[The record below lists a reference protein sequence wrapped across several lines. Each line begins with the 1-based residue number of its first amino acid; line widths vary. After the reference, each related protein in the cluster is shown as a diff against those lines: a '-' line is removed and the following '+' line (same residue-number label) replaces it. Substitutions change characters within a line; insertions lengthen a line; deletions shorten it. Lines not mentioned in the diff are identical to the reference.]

1 MMSEVKKKN
10 IPIPNI
16 FLVFA
21 ICLFFY
27 SFSSCKSQKQ
37 NLVASQPTDTLK
49 TYVLKYERG
58 PCFGQCPVYAFYLL
72 SDHTALV
79 NAKANLMDTAGWYFS
94 TPDQEGIVEILELLE
109 PVEWWMTDLRDQPE
123 IADLP
128 HLSLHYFHP
137 KGVRHMNIHSR
148 TTHSLENVFSKLNHL
163 VSESIWRKTE
173 LRPYEIPEPP
183 LTDLIVQ
190 LKEGVDVND
199 WIRKYEGFGAQL
211 KKRITPNQHYYLISK
226 DPKKG
231 LANDFLQ
238 SAKIDPDVID
248 AEWDKPL
255 QQRDK

>member
-1 MMSEVKKKN
+1 MLENKIQK
-10 IPIPNI
+10 
-16 FLVFA
+16 FLFPSIILLFVV
-21 ICLFFY
+21 CLFFC

-37 NLVASQPTDTLK
+37 NLVAPQSTDTLK

-109 PVEWWMTDLRDQPE
+109 PVEWWMTDLKDQPE

-128 HLSLHYFHP
+128 HVSLQYFHP
-137 KGVRHMNIHSR
+137 KGIRHMGIQSR
-148 TTHSLENVFSKLNHL
+148 TTHSLENVFGKLNHL
-163 VSESIWRKTE
+163 VTESIWSKTE
-173 LRPYEIPEPP
+173 LRPYEIPQTP

-190 LKEGVDVND
+190 LKEGVNIND
-199 WIRKYEGFGAQL
+199 WIKKYDRFGAQL
-211 KKRITPNQHYYLISK
+211 KKRITPNQQYYLITK
-226 DPKKG
+226 DPDRG
-231 LANDFLQ
+231 YANDFLQ

-248 AEWDKPL
+248 AQWDKPL
-255 QQRDK
+255 QVRE